1 MYAAR
6 NGEKDPQYM
15 SKDGQTC
22 LPSKLL
28 TEACLDSRRH
38 ARRDHRVL
46 VKMLELKD
54 RISGG

>member
-1 MYAAR
+1 MYTAR

-46 VKMLELKD
+46 VKMLE
-54 RISGG
+54 